1 MHKVTHSNVYLL
13 NPFHLTLMRN
23 YSRFNFA
30 FRRIH
35 LKKDIV
41 IPFLFKILKILSFF
55 NILELFF
62 FVNEKLFTT
71 AFRNESIESCMLLSS
86 ILTSSSAIFL

>member
-1 MHKVTHSNVYLL
+1 MHKVIHSNVYLL
-13 NPFHLTLMRN
+13 NLFHLALMRN
-23 YSRFNFA
+23 YSIFNFA

-41 IPFLFKILKILSFF
+41 ILFLFKILKILSFF
-55 NILELFF
+55 NILGLFF
-62 FVNEKLFTT
+62 SVNEKLFTM

-86 ILTSSSAIFL
+86 ILASSSAIFL

>member
-1 MHKVTHSNVYLL
+1 MHKVIHSNVYLL
-13 NPFHLTLMRN
+13 NLFHLALMRN
-23 YSRFNFA
+23 YSGFNFA

-41 IPFLFKILKILSFF
+41 NPFLFKILKILSFF

>member
-13 NPFHLTLMRN
+13 NLFHLILMQN

-30 FRRIH
+30 FRQIH

-41 IPFLFKILKILSFF
+41 ILFLFKILKILSFF
-55 NILELFF
+55 NILGLFF
-62 FVNEKLFTT
+62 SVNEKLFTM
-71 AFRNESIESCMLLSS
+71 AFRNESIESCKLLSS
-86 ILTSSSAIFL
+86 ILASSSAIFL